1 MSPQNGLYWFRQD
14 LRLHDQP
21 ALNSLCEHVTSLAC
35 IYVVEPRWFCENE
48 FGCRALSDRRYQFL
62 RESLDALSAQL
73 AGVGLSLHVLYG
85 DPVTLLPALIDE
97 FEIHA
102 VGVQQY
108 CGYNE
113 HAQLRQIQAALTKP
127 VHWHRACNATLY
139 DQNSLPFE
147 IDEIPAQFTAFR
159 NKIEAQ
165 RIPISAAPTVSLWP
179 QDMHFPVTLSAP
191 PEVSNTNPILPR
203 CIAGERAGLHHLHDY
218 LFSQQAVEHY
228 KQTRNAFDSWYDSSK
243 LSVWLADG
251 SLSPRYIAAQL
262 AQFEQEIIS
271 NDSTYWLFF
280 ELLWREF
287 FHWQHAKHG
296 ATWFSFQGVRQRLP
310 NTVKDLTAFQQWCS
324 GTTGIDIVDACMRQL
339 NATGYMSN
347 RGRQLV
353 ASCLVHELNHD
364 WRYGA
369 AYFEQQLLDYD
380 VASNWGNWQYLAG
393 VGHDPRGHRH
403 FDLEKQAQLYDPTG
417 EFRDKW
423 LNKA

>member
-21 ALNSLCEHVTSLAC
+21 ALNSLCEHVSNLAC
-35 IYVVEPRWFCENE
+35 IYVVEPRWFCENQ

-62 RESLDALSAQL
+62 LESLDALSAQL
-73 AGVGLSLHVLYG
+73 ADVNLNLHVIYG
-85 DPVTLLPALIDE
+85 DPVELIPPLIAE
-97 FEIHA
+97 FNIHA
-102 VGVQQY
+102 VGVQRY

-113 HAQLRQIQAALTKP
+113 QLQLQQIQASLTTP
-127 VHWHRACNATLY
+127 VRWHSASNATLF
-139 DQNSLPFE
+139 DPDSLPFTLAE
-147 IDEIPAQFTAFR
+147 MPEQFTAFR
-159 NKIEAQ
+159 KKIETQA
-165 RIPISAAPTVSLWP
+165 IPISALPKPRNWPENMHLPT
-179 QDMHFPVTLSAP
+179 TLPGP
-191 PEVSNTNPILPR
+191 PDVPNSDPILPQFT
-203 CIAGERAGLHHLHDY
+203 AGEQSGLRHLDDY
-218 LFSQQAVEHY
+218 IFKQQAVVHY

-262 AQFEQEIIS
+262 AQFEQEFVA
-271 NDSTYWLFF
+271 NESTYWLFF

-287 FHWQHAKHG
+287 FHWQHAKNG
-296 ATWFSFQGVRQRLP
+296 VAWFTFRGIRQRQP
-310 NTVKDLTAFQQWCS
+310 HTVKDLTAFQQWCS
-324 GTTGIDIVDACMRQL
+324 GATGFDIVDACMRQL

-393 VGHDPRGHRH
+393 VGLDPRGHRR
-403 FDLEKQAQLYDPTG
+403 FDLEKQAHMYDPTG
-417 EFRDKW
+417 AFRDKW
-423 LNKA
+423 LSRA